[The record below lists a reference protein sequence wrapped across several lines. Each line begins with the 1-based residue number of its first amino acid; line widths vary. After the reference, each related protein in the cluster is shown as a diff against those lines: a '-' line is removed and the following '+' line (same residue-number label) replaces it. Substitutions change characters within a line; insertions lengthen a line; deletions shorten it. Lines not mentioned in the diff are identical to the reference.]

1 MNRNINGLLKAQ
13 LLIGLTFVWGGILVI
28 AITGKGLIASLLVF
42 VGALILN
49 VVVEVHRI
57 LLYITVS
64 ALRDGYERIHTR
76 KLPRLRIVIAIP

>member
-49 VVVEVHRI
+49 VVVIR
-57 LLYITVS
+57 LK
-64 ALRDGYERIHTR
+64 RERKR
-76 KLPRLRIVIAIP
+76 VCSGFG